1 MAEASRPRA
10 ARSELVLQ
18 TGVFWS
24 ASNVAFSPNGRMPVS
39 QSSLAVWEVG
49 LGRKRQELKLSAKDG
64 EFFMIGPDLGIALVE
79 IF

>member
-1 MAEASRPRA
+1 
-10 ARSELVLQ
+10 
-18 TGVFWS
+18 
-24 ASNVAFSPNGRMPVS
+24 MPVS